1 MLVKAEKSSMT
12 SFWRFLKDMNIN
24 EMVYFFQKFVKDIC
38 SNKIPF
44 KVGLSP
50 FKKTAL
56 FASLKAL
63 KN

>member
-1 MLVKAEKSSMT
+1 
-12 SFWRFLKDMNIN
+12 MNIN
-24 EMVYFFQKFVKDIC
+24 EMVYFFHNFFKDSC

-50 FKKTAL
+50 SKKIAL

-63 KN
+63 WKWRGMLFISS

>member
-1 MLVKAEKSSMT
+1 
-12 SFWRFLKDMNIN
+12 MNIN